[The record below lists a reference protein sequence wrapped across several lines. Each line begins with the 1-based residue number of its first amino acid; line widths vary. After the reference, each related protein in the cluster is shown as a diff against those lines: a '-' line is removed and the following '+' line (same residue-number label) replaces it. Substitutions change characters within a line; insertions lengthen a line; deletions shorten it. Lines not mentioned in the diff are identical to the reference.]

1 MRYGW
6 SLDESD
12 WTNLQELLANTR
24 WNRTY
29 LEGIYKDRIPELPGV
44 YIICSNTGSMG
55 DMGPAVASLNNAI
68 YVGQSINLK
77 QRFANHV
84 SGYGKVVKAKSIFRR
99 LEYWWTLVESEKLNI
114 FEQVLVNALGP
125 SANEVN
131 VIKAKIGQP
140 LRI

>member
-6 SLDESD
+6 SLNESD
-12 WTNLQELLANTR
+12 WTNLQELLANTK
-24 WNRTY
+24 WTRTY
-29 LEGIYKDRIPELPGV
+29 LEGTYKDKIPEQPGV
-44 YIICSNTGSMG
+44 YIICSNTVSMG

-77 QRFANHV
+77 KRFTNHV
-84 SGYGKVVKAKSIFRR
+84 SGYGNVVKAKSIFRR